1 MAVMRLPG
9 PSLRILYAYSGVARP
24 LSTGAGRRLRGR
36 AGPAREARDQ
46 EVGMSGRDD
55 TAAAL
60 AAAGAYRRLAEQAL
74 LDRPL
79 ARDEARAL
87 LASSDADLPA
97 VLWAAFAAR
106 SRHFGRRVKLCVLQ
120 NARSGLCPEDCGYC
134 SQSAVSTADIRRY
147 RLLPVADLVAG
158 ARRAAATGASRYCM
172 VTSARGPSASDIA
185 HFARAA
191 RAIRAEL
198 PALELCVSLGIMEEG
213 QARTLGEAGVD
224 FVNHNLNTS
233 RRFYPAICS
242 THTYDDRMATV
253 RGSSRA
259 GLGAC
264 SGVIIGMGE
273 THEDLIDVAGELRA
287 LAVTSLPV
295 NFLHPIEGT
304 PLGARP
310 APGAADCLR
319 ALALFRLA
327 NPRAEIRA
335 AGGRERALGAAQGL
349 ALFAANSIF
358 VEGYLTTP
366 GQRHADARAMI
377 RALGFEV
384 EGEGAPRH
392 GQDCANVM

>member
-1 MAVMRLPG
+1 
-9 PSLRILYAYSGVARP
+9 
-24 LSTGAGRRLRGR
+24 
-36 AGPAREARDQ
+36 
-46 EVGMSGRDD
+46 
-55 TAAAL
+55 
-60 AAAGAYRRLAEQAL
+60 
-74 LDRPL
+74 
-79 ARDEARAL
+79 
-87 LASSDADLPA
+87 
-97 VLWAAFAAR
+97 
-106 SRHFGRRVKLCVLQ
+106 
-120 NARSGLCPEDCGYC
+120 
-134 SQSAVSTADIRRY
+134 
-147 RLLPVADLVAG
+147 
-158 ARRAAATGASRYCM
+158 M

-191 RAIRAEL
+191 RAIRAQL

-304 PLGARP
+304 PLGERPAPGAADCLRALALFRLANPRAEIRAAGGELRALAVTSLPVNFLHPIEGTPLGERP

-349 ALFAANSIF
+349 AL
-358 VEGYLTTP
+358 
-366 GQRHADARAMI
+366 
-377 RALGFEV
+377 
-384 EGEGAPRH
+384 
-392 GQDCANVM
+392 

>member
-24 LSTGAGRRLRGR
+24 LSTGAGRRLRER

-87 LASSDADLPA
+87 LASPDADLPA
-97 VLWAAFAAR
+97 VLWTAFAAR

-120 NARSGLCPEDCGYC
+120 NARSGLCPEDRGY
-134 SQSAVSTADIRRY
+134 
-147 RLLPVADLVAG
+147 
-158 ARRAAATGASRYCM
+158 
-172 VTSARGPSASDIA
+172 
-185 HFARAA
+185 
-191 RAIRAEL
+191 
-198 PALELCVSLGIMEEG
+198 
-213 QARTLGEAGVD
+213 
-224 FVNHNLNTS
+224 
-233 RRFYPAICS
+233 
-242 THTYDDRMATV
+242 
-253 RGSSRA
+253 
-259 GLGAC
+259 C

-319 ALALFRLA
+319 ALALFRLT

-335 AGGRERALGAAQGL
+335 AGGRERALGVAQGL

-392 GQDCANVM
+392 GQSCANVM

>member
-1 MAVMRLPG
+1 
-9 PSLRILYAYSGVARP
+9 
-24 LSTGAGRRLRGR
+24 
-36 AGPAREARDQ
+36 
-46 EVGMSGRDD
+46 MSGLDD

-60 AAAGAYRRLAEQAL
+60 VAAGAYRRLAEQAL
-74 LDRPL
+74 ADRPL
-79 ARDEARAL
+79 AREDARAL
-87 LASSDADLPA
+87 LASPDSHPPA

-158 ARRAAATGASRYCM
+158 ERRAAATGAGRYCM
-172 VTSARGPSASDIA
+172 VTSARGPSASDVA

-287 LAVTSLPV
+287 LA
-295 NFLHPIEGT
+295 
-304 PLGARP
+304 
-310 APGAADCLR
+310 
-319 ALALFRLA
+319 LFRLA

-384 EGEGAPRH
+384 EGEGRRAMDRA
-392 GQDCANVM
+392 GQM

>member
-1 MAVMRLPG
+1 
-9 PSLRILYAYSGVARP
+9 
-24 LSTGAGRRLRGR
+24 
-36 AGPAREARDQ
+36 
-46 EVGMSGRDD
+46 
-55 TAAAL
+55 
-60 AAAGAYRRLAEQAL
+60 
-74 LDRPL
+74 
-79 ARDEARAL
+79 
-87 LASSDADLPA
+87 
-97 VLWAAFAAR
+97 
-106 SRHFGRRVKLCVLQ
+106 
-120 NARSGLCPEDCGYC
+120 
-134 SQSAVSTADIRRY
+134 
-147 RLLPVADLVAG
+147 VAG

-185 HFARAA
+185 HFACAA

-319 ALALFRLA
+319 ALALFRLT

-335 AGGRERALGAAQGL
+335 AGGRERALGVAQGL

-392 GQDCANVM
+392 GQSCANVM

>member
-55 TAAAL
+55 AAAAL

-87 LASSDADLPA
+87 L
-97 VLWAAFAAR
+97 
-106 SRHFGRRVKLCVLQ
+106 
-120 NARSGLCPEDCGYC
+120 
-134 SQSAVSTADIRRY
+134 
-147 RLLPVADLVAG
+147 
-158 ARRAAATGASRYCM
+158 
-172 VTSARGPSASDIA
+172 
-185 HFARAA
+185 
-191 RAIRAEL
+191 
-198 PALELCVSLGIMEEG
+198 VSLGIMEEG

-273 THEDLIDVAGELRA
+273 THEDLIDVAGE
-287 LAVTSLPV
+287 
-295 NFLHPIEGT
+295 
-304 PLGARP
+304 
-310 APGAADCLR
+310 
-319 ALALFRLA
+319 
-327 NPRAEIRA
+327 
-335 AGGRERALGAAQGL
+335 
-349 ALFAANSIF
+349 
-358 VEGYLTTP
+358 
-366 GQRHADARAMI
+366 
-377 RALGFEV
+377 
-384 EGEGAPRH
+384 
-392 GQDCANVM
+392 